1 MRRTLRAAE
10 FMGRSVAFWGIL
22 LQTSRAVSCV
32 SGGLRNDCYANQDVG
47 FREVAGLSFALI
59 DDN

>member
-1 MRRTLRAAE
+1 
-10 FMGRSVAFWGIL
+10 MGRSVAFWGIL